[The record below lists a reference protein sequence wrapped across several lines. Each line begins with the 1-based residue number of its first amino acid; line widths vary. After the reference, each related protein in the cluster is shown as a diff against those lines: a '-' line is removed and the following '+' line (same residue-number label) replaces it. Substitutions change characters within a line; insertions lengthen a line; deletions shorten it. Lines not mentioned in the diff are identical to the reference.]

1 MKGQLEQTESSV
13 SHFPV
18 LQATCHFLG
27 VKSENTFKLFVC
39 QQTSLPEK
47 HRVQKQGASG
57 GLLRD
62 FRRASGAPGNTKSA
76 RQSTTKVPNRNRLE
90 LDGHA

>member
-27 VKSENTFKLFVC
+27 VKSENKFKLFVC

-47 HRVQKQGASG
+47 
-57 GLLRD
+57 D
-62 FRRASGAPGNTKSA
+62 KSPEA
-76 RQSTTKVPNRNRLE
+76 GSE
-90 LDGHA
+90 